1 MSLIADART
10 LLQLARGRAA
20 HGSHAERLQAF
31 YGPQAEH
38 YDAFRERLLH
48 GRVDLIRWLQ
58 PPPGGTVI
66 ELGAGTGRNLEYFGL
81 RLRTFARVEAVD
93 LCPALIRRARQRCA
107 RWPGVAV
114 AVEADA
120 TTYRPAQAVD
130 CVYFSYAL
138 TMIPD
143 WRAAVDNALG
153 MLRPGGLLGVVDFY
167 VPPRDP
173 PAGLARHGSFTRIF
187 WQRWFRH
194 DGVHLDPQH
203 LPYLLGRSEPVC
215 CEQRCG
221 AVPYLPG
228 LRVPYYLYIGRKP
241 AR

>member
-1 MSLIADART
+1 MTLIADART
-10 LLQLARGRAA
+10 LLQLARGASG
-20 HGSHAERLQAF
+20 HKSHAQRLQAF
-31 YGPQAEH
+31 YGPQASH

-48 GRVDLIRWLQ
+48 GREELIQRLA
-58 PPPGGTVI
+58 PPAGATVV
-66 ELGAGTGRNLEYFGL
+66 ELGGGTGRNLEFFGPSL
-81 RLRTFARVEAVD
+81 LSLARVEVVD
-93 LCPALIRRARQRCA
+93 LCPAMLAQARKRCA

-120 TTYRPAQAVD
+120 TTYRPAHAVD
-130 CVYFSYAL
+130 CVYLSYAL

-143 WRAAVDNALG
+143 WRAAVDNAAA

-167 VPPRDP
+167 APPRDP
-173 PAGLARHGSFTRIF
+173 SAGLADHGSFDRIF
-187 WQRWFRH
+187 WPRWFRH

-203 LPYLLGRSEPVC
+203 LPYLRDRSEPMFC
-215 CEQRCG
+215 DRRRG

-228 LRVPYYLYIGRKP
+228 LRVPYYLFIGRKP